1 MLYANNTLKVG
12 DKISGPVN
20 VVLVDYKGTDEATTF
35 DVSAATITSNN
46 PLPLT
51 TLTIQD
57 LITGDGI
64 KTYESMRVQIKDVV
78 VKDAIVSRNGTISQ
92 DDSSIALR

>member
-1 MLYANNTLKVG
+1 M
-12 DKISGPVN
+12 N

-35 DVSAATITSNN
+35 DVSAATITSDN

-64 KTYESMRVQIKDVV
+64 
-78 VKDAIVSRNGTISQ
+78 NGGEQ
-92 DDSSIALR
+92 